1 MLEVGIRQ
9 RLSYNCPWNLVIG
22 WGRKDILKAKH
33 TETKQWFG
41 SCEVTVC
48 LMFLF
53 SFFLPLGQ
61 LSAQS
66 NNSTGFSSGSETLPQ
81 WVSAIATQG
90 QDQIEVI
97 PFRLDEGLFGEGED
111 VVRVSLRIFNVLQH
125 FVAVPVTL
133 APGVKDDNKETNPV
147 VDMEFNSPGMHYASW
162 DRLDNAGN
170 QVVPGVYFVQLY
182 IESEEALDDEP
193 EANEVRVPRRG
204 GLRGFLNTISP
215 GDPFKESVVD
225 AVPMDTRNTVM
236 RIVIS

>member
-1 MLEVGIRQ
+1 M
-9 RLSYNCPWNLVIG
+9 
-22 WGRKDILKAKH
+22 KAKH

-41 SCEVTVC
+41 SCEVTVA

-81 WVSAIATQG
+81 WVSEIATQG

-97 PFRLDEGLFGEGED
+97 PFRLDEGLFRESED
-111 VVRVSLRIFNVLQH
+111 VVRVSLRIFNILQH

-162 DRLDNAGN
+162 DRLDHAGN

-182 IESEEALDDEP
+182 IESEEALDVES
-193 EANEVRVPRRG
+193 EASEVRVPRRG

-215 GDPFKESVVD
+215 GDPFKETVVD